1 MFLIRKTR
9 PSSGALALRAAL
21 RTAGHRC
28 GFTDKD
34 SFRQRHLILNWGGES
49 DPSAPN
55 SRVLNSQAARRVAM
69 NKIATFTALAT
80 AGVSIPQF
88 FTTAE
93 QAAEYRASLS
103 ARNNPIILARSTAT
117 GESGEGINVIRMGE
131 NIPSG
136 MPLYVQYVR
145 KTAEYRAHVIAGEC
159 VVVQQK
165 RGREGAE
172 RDEDQQ
178 LIRNHAN
185 GWVFATENVDE
196 FSDAVGQLAVTA
208 AAALSLDVAA
218 IDIIRGRDNALYVL
232 EANTKPGLDSPTVL
246 AAYVRKLS
254 SLHP

>member
-9 PSSGALALRAAL
+9 PSAGAQALRNAM
-21 RTAGHRC
+21 REAGHSA
-28 GFTDKD
+28 GFTSND

-49 DPSAPN
+49 DPIAPN

-69 NKIATFTALAT
+69 NKVATFTALST
-80 AGVSIPQF
+80 AGVRIPQF
-88 FTTAE
+88 FTSAE
-93 QAAEYRASLS
+93 EAATFRASLP

-117 GESGEGINVIRMGE
+117 GESGDGINVIRIGE
-131 NIPSG
+131 NIPDG

-145 KTAEYRAHVIAGEC
+145 KYAEYRAHVIVGEC
-159 VVVQQK
+159 VAVQQK
-165 RGREGAE
+165 RAREGE
-172 RDEDQQ
+172 SRTEDQM

-185 GWVFATENVDE
+185 GWVFATENVDDYA
-196 FSDAVGQLAVTA
+196 SAVGELAVLA

-218 IDIIRGRDNALYVL
+218 IDIIRGRDNNLYVL

-246 AAYVRKLS
+246 GAYVRKLS